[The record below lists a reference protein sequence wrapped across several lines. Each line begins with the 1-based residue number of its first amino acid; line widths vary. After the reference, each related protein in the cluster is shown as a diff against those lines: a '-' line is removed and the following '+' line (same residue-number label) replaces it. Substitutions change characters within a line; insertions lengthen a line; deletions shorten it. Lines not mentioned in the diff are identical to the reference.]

1 MNTAPLKSF
10 AIQSRNILK
19 QGVLNKILE
28 LGFDLEG
35 NVRVSDP
42 SRIQGGSIF
51 MDQIKDE
58 GFYEALMELKSK
70 IVAHGIKE
78 VCEEAAYTWFNRMIA
93 IRIMQ
98 KNHFIEPVMEYV
110 NDESRVPVIV
120 AQARAGRITIPLK
133 ASVAESLNRLLADP
147 TRIDEQFKL
156 LIEAFC
162 ESNPVIFNCFGGIE
176 KFVSILLPDNIL
188 SKGGFVDL
196 LNSTSY
202 LTDEDYTKSELI
214 GWLYQ
219 FYISEK
225 KDEVFASKAKVAKED
240 IPAATQIFTPNWIV
254 KYMVQ
259 NTIGRIYLDNN
270 PDSPLGDTMEYL
282 VKNDERTSDD
292 DILKIDDIIDYKM
305 IDPACGSGHIL
316 NEGFDLLYDM
326 YMDEFYSPRNAIE
339 NIFRKNLIGIDIDT
353 RAKQLATFALL
364 MKAAQRDRSF
374 LDARVMPRVL
384 DMPEPFESLSHEGTL
399 ESYLPHYFLGADS
412 ETIKETAGAFE
423 LLRQSKN
430 LGSIMKFEISDT
442 TRYKI
447 EARTAE
453 WKNSDFVPDAI
464 KAVLPSMDLILA
476 LTDKYTAVVANP
488 PYMGGGNM
496 NKELSKYVESNY
508 KDGKADL
515 FSVFMLLSESLL
527 VENGKYGMI
536 NMQSWMFL
544 SSFERLREHVI
555 KSLHIDNML
564 HLGPRTFDELS
575 GEVVQNTAFVVAN
588 HSPES
593 SDGGVYYRLVEGKNC
608 TEKSDL
614 FLSHIHGNEDGNRI
628 YFPNIEQKNFEKI
641 PGCPI
646 GYWVSLKLVE
656 KFSSTLKM
664 DYYYDVK
671 SGLSTGNN
679 DIFTHH
685 WHEVS
690 LSKLCLAYSEHKED
704 REGYKW
710 IPYSKGGGVR
720 KWYGNNLLVVNWE
733 NEGTAMRELGLA
745 VFRNESFYFKEGI
758 TWSGM
763 SSTFVSYRL
772 VPAGFI
778 FDSNKGPMIF
788 SKMAKPS
795 LKYAIGFLN
804 TKVSNVITT
813 ILNPTLSTQIGDI
826 VKIPLDIENDKIK
839 NTERLATE
847 SVGVSKQDWDAH
859 ETSWNFQCNEL
870 LSIDSD
876 TYIDNINYEIE
887 KHFEETG
894 EHICIDPAA
903 PQLDSLE
910 WRMEQ
915 YKTKWERNFMQLHK
929 NEEELNRQFI
939 DIYGLQDELTPDVPF
954 NEITILQQGEISI
967 ENNAIVWND
976 DVVIRQLISYA
987 VGCWMGRY
995 RLDKPGLNIAY
1006 YPDDKEICSYKYNGK
1021 SFTIDDDGIIPLM
1034 GGENPFE
1041 DDNAIQ
1047 KMVNFVH
1054 IIFGDE
1060 RLTENLNFIEH
1071 SLAKSI
1077 EDYLT
1082 KDFWKDHKKM
1092 YQNRPIYWL
1101 FSSKKG
1107 AFQVLVYMHRMNPY
1121 TAEKVRTKY
1130 LLPYIEYL
1138 QTRIQQDNERGADLT
1153 TIERK
1158 NLTKMEA
1165 ALVECQEYHDRLHSI
1180 ADKQINF
1187 DLDDGVVV
1195 NYAKFGDVL
1204 AKIK

>member
-1 MNTAPLKSF
+1 MP
-10 AIQSRNILK
+10 R
-19 QGVLNKILE
+19 GV
-28 LGFDLEG
+28 
-35 NVRVSDP
+35 
-42 SRIQGGSIF
+42 IF
-51 MDQIKDE
+51 
-58 GFYEALMELKSK
+58 S
-70 IVAHGIKE
+70 
-78 VCEEAAYTWFNRMIA
+78 NRGA
-93 IRIMQ
+93 SAFG
-98 KNHFIEPVMEYV
+98 KNL
-110 NDESRVPVIV
+110 DESI
-120 AQARAGRITIPLK
+120 
-133 ASVAESLNRLLADP
+133 
-147 TRIDEQFKL
+147 KL
-156 LIEAFC
+156 L
-162 ESNPVIFNCFGGIE
+162 G
-176 KFVSILLPDNIL
+176 
-188 SKGGFVDL
+188 
-196 LNSTSY
+196 
-202 LTDEDYTKSELI
+202 
-214 GWLYQ
+214 
-219 FYISEK
+219 
-225 KDEVFASKAKVAKED
+225 
-240 IPAATQIFTPNWIV
+240 
-254 KYMVQ
+254 
-259 NTIGRIYLDNN
+259 
-270 PDSPLGDTMEYL
+270 
-282 VKNDERTSDD
+282 
-292 DILKIDDIIDYKM
+292 
-305 IDPACGSGHIL
+305 
-316 NEGFDLLYDM
+316 
-326 YMDEFYSPRNAIE
+326 
-339 NIFRKNLIGIDIDT
+339 
-353 RAKQLATFALL
+353 
-364 MKAAQRDRSF
+364 
-374 LDARVMPRVL
+374 
-384 DMPEPFESLSHEGTL
+384 
-399 ESYLPHYFLGADS
+399 
-412 ETIKETAGAFE
+412 
-423 LLRQSKN
+423 
-430 LGSIMKFEISDT
+430 
-442 TRYKI
+442 
-447 EARTAE
+447 
-453 WKNSDFVPDAI
+453 
-464 KAVLPSMDLILA
+464 
-476 LTDKYTAVVANP
+476 
-488 PYMGGGNM
+488 
-496 NKELSKYVESNY
+496 
-508 KDGKADL
+508 
-515 FSVFMLLSESLL
+515 
-527 VENGKYGMI
+527 
-536 NMQSWMFL
+536 FL
-544 SSFERLREHVI
+544 SSKVASYFFAI
-555 KSLHIDNML
+555 
-564 HLGPRTFDELS
+564 LS
-575 GEVVQNTAFVVAN
+575 
-588 HSPES
+588 
-593 SDGGVYYRLVEGKNC
+593 
-608 TEKSDL
+608 
-614 FLSHIHGNEDGNRI
+614 
-628 YFPNIEQKNFEKI
+628 
-641 PGCPI
+641 
-646 GYWVSLKLVE
+646 
-656 KFSSTLKM
+656 
-664 DYYYDVK
+664 
-671 SGLSTGNN
+671 
-679 DIFTHH
+679 
-685 WHEVS
+685 
-690 LSKLCLAYSEHKED
+690 
-704 REGYKW
+704 
-710 IPYSKGGGVR
+710 
-720 KWYGNNLLVVNWE
+720 
-733 NEGTAMRELGLA
+733 
-745 VFRNESFYFKEGI
+745 
-758 TWSGM
+758 
-763 SSTFVSYRL
+763 
-772 VPAGFI
+772 
-778 FDSNKGPMIF
+778 
-788 SKMAKPS
+788 
-795 LKYAIGFLN
+795 
-804 TKVSNVITT
+804 
-813 ILNPTLSTQIGDI
+813 PTLSISAGTFNRIPIIRKEEWNENIVQKNIEIG
-826 VKIPLDIENDKIK
+826 
-839 NTERLATE
+839 
-847 SVGVSKQDWDAH
+847 KQDWDAH

>member
-58 GFYEALMELKSK
+58 GFYEAWMELKSK

-292 DILKIDDIIDYKM
+292 DILKIDDITDYKM

-326 YMDEFYSPRNAIE
+326 YMDEFYSPRKAIE

-399 ESYLPHYFLGADS
+399 ESYLTHYFLGADS
-412 ETIKETAGAFE
+412 ETIKETVEAFE

-447 EARTAE
+447 KARTVE
-453 WKNSDFVPDAI
+453 WENSDFVPDAI

-508 KDGKADL
+508 KEGKADL
-515 FSVFMLLSESLL
+515 FSVFMLLSEKLL
-527 VENGKYGMI
+527 TEKGKYGML

-544 SSFERLREHVI
+544 TSFEELRKNLI
-555 KSLHIDNML
+555 KRSTIDSLL
-564 HLGPRTFDELS
+564 HLGPRTFDELA
-575 GEVVQNTAFVVAN
+575 GEVVQSVAFVV
-588 HSPES
+588 SKS
-593 SDGGVYYRLVEGKNC
+593 KSTQQGVYFRLLGGKNC
-608 TEKSDL
+608 IEKEEL
-614 FLSHIHGNEDGNRI
+614 F
-628 YFPNIEQKNFEKI
+628 KNYNNGKSSLICYVNVVQSKFYNI

-646 GYWVSLKLVE
+646 AYWVNKSICDM
-656 KFSSTLKM
+656 FSM
-664 DYYYDVK
+664 DSFDKYFRARH
-671 SGLSTGNN
+671 GLLTGHDKDMVRNW
-679 DIFTHH
+679 T
-685 WHEVS
+685 EVS
-690 LSKLCLAYSEHKED
+690 RNLISFDSKSSLDFHSKSPIYAPLL
-704 REGYKW
+704 
-710 IPYSKGGGVR
+710 KGGTFR
-720 KWYGNNLLVVNWE
+720 KWYGNMDTVVKYDEATLEYMKKYPNFVLKSE
-733 NEGTAMRELGLA
+733 EY
-745 VFRNESFYFKEGI
+745 YFKEGL
-758 TWSGM
+758 TWTLELHNGNM
-763 SSTFVSYRL
+763 SIRYMPRGV
-772 VPAGFI
+772 
-778 FDSNKGPMIF
+778 IF
-788 SKMAKPS
+788 SNRGASAFGKNLDESIK
-795 LKYAIGFLN
+795 LLGFLSS
-804 TKVSNVITT
+804 KVASYFFA
-813 ILNPTLSTQIGDI
+813 ILSPTLSISAGTFNRIPIIRKEEWNENIVQKNIEIG
-826 VKIPLDIENDKIK
+826 
-839 NTERLATE
+839 
-847 SVGVSKQDWDAH
+847 KQDWDAH

-894 EHICIDPAA
+894 EHICIAPAA

-1006 YPDDKEICSYKYNGK
+1006 YPDDKEICSYQYNGK

-1071 SLAKSI
+1071 SLGKSI

>member
-1 MNTAPLKSF
+1 
-10 AIQSRNILK
+10 
-19 QGVLNKILE
+19 
-28 LGFDLEG
+28 
-35 NVRVSDP
+35 
-42 SRIQGGSIF
+42 

-58 GFYEALMELKSK
+58 GFYEAWMELKSK

-110 NDESRVPVIV
+110 NDESRVPVIL

-292 DILKIDDIIDYKM
+292 DILKIDDITDYKM

-326 YMDEFYSPRNAIE
+326 YMDEFYSPRKAIE

-399 ESYLPHYFLGADS
+399 ESYLTHYFLGADS
-412 ETIKETAGAFE
+412 ETIKETVEAFE

-447 EARTAE
+447 KARTVE
-453 WKNSDFVPDAI
+453 WENSDFVPDAI

-508 KDGKADL
+508 KEGKADL
-515 FSVFMLLSESLL
+515 FSVFMLLSEKLL
-527 VENGKYGMI
+527 TEKGKYGML

-544 SSFERLREHVI
+544 TSFEELRKNLI
-555 KSLHIDNML
+555 KRSTIDSLL
-564 HLGPRTFDELS
+564 HLGPRTFDELA
-575 GEVVQNTAFVVAN
+575 GEVVQSVAFVV
-588 HSPES
+588 SKS
-593 SDGGVYYRLVEGKNC
+593 KSTQQGVYFRLLGGKNC
-608 TEKSDL
+608 IEKEEL
-614 FLSHIHGNEDGNRI
+614 F
-628 YFPNIEQKNFEKI
+628 KNYNNGKSSLICYVNVVQSKFYNI

-646 GYWVSLKLVE
+646 AYWVNKSICDM
-656 KFSSTLKM
+656 FSM
-664 DYYYDVK
+664 DSFDKYFRARH
-671 SGLSTGNN
+671 GLLTGHDKDMVRNW
-679 DIFTHH
+679 T
-685 WHEVS
+685 EVS
-690 LSKLCLAYSEHKED
+690 RNLISFDSKSSLDFHSKSPIYAPLL
-704 REGYKW
+704 
-710 IPYSKGGGVR
+710 KGGAFR
-720 KWYGNNLLVVNWE
+720 KWYGNMDTVVKYDEATLEYMKKYPNFVLKSE
-733 NEGTAMRELGLA
+733 EY
-745 VFRNESFYFKEGI
+745 YFKEGL
-758 TWSGM
+758 TWTLELHNGNM
-763 SSTFVSYRL
+763 SIRYMPRGV
-772 VPAGFI
+772 
-778 FDSNKGPMIF
+778 IF
-788 SKMAKPS
+788 SNRGASAFGKNLDESIK
-795 LKYAIGFLN
+795 LLGFLSS
-804 TKVSNVITT
+804 KVASYFFA
-813 ILNPTLSTQIGDI
+813 ILSPTLSISAGTFNRIPIIRKEEWNENIVQKNIEIG
-826 VKIPLDIENDKIK
+826 
-839 NTERLATE
+839 
-847 SVGVSKQDWDAH
+847 KQDWDAH

-894 EHICIDPAA
+894 EHICIAPAA

-1006 YPDDKEICSYKYNGK
+1006 YPDDKEICSYQYNGK

-1054 IIFGDE
+1054 IIFWDE

-1071 SLAKSI
+1071 SLGKSI

>member
-58 GFYEALMELKSK
+58 GFYEAWMELKSK

-292 DILKIDDIIDYKM
+292 DILKIDDITDYKM

-326 YMDEFYSPRNAIE
+326 YMDEFYSPRKAIE

-399 ESYLPHYFLGADS
+399 ESYLTHYFLGADS
-412 ETIKETAGAFE
+412 ETIKETVEAFE

-447 EARTAE
+447 KARTVE
-453 WKNSDFVPDAI
+453 WENSDFVPDAI

-508 KDGKADL
+508 KEGKADL
-515 FSVFMLLSESLL
+515 FSVFMLLSEKLL
-527 VENGKYGMI
+527 TEKGKYGML

-544 SSFERLREHVI
+544 TSFEELRKNLI
-555 KSLHIDNML
+555 KRSTIDSLL
-564 HLGPRTFDELS
+564 HLGPRTFDELA
-575 GEVVQNTAFVVAN
+575 GEVVQSVAFVV
-588 HSPES
+588 SKS
-593 SDGGVYYRLVEGKNC
+593 KSTQQGVYFRLLGGKNC
-608 TEKSDL
+608 IEKEEL
-614 FLSHIHGNEDGNRI
+614 F
-628 YFPNIEQKNFEKI
+628 KNYNNGKSSLICYVNVVQSKFYNI

-646 GYWVSLKLVE
+646 AYWVNKSICDM
-656 KFSSTLKM
+656 FSM
-664 DYYYDVK
+664 DSFDKYFRARH
-671 SGLSTGNN
+671 GLLTGHDKDMVRNW
-679 DIFTHH
+679 T
-685 WHEVS
+685 EVS
-690 LSKLCLAYSEHKED
+690 RNLISFDSKSSLDFHSKSPIYAPLL
-704 REGYKW
+704 
-710 IPYSKGGGVR
+710 KGGTFR
-720 KWYGNNLLVVNWE
+720 KWYGNMDTVVKYDEATLEYMKKYPNFVLKSE
-733 NEGTAMRELGLA
+733 EY
-745 VFRNESFYFKEGI
+745 YFKEGL
-758 TWSGM
+758 TWTLELHNGNM
-763 SSTFVSYRL
+763 SIRYMPRGV
-772 VPAGFI
+772 
-778 FDSNKGPMIF
+778 IF
-788 SKMAKPS
+788 SNRGASAFGKNLDESIK
-795 LKYAIGFLN
+795 LLGFLSS
-804 TKVSNVITT
+804 KVASYFFA
-813 ILNPTLSTQIGDI
+813 ILSPTLSISAGTFNRIPIIRKEEWNENIVQKNIEIG
-826 VKIPLDIENDKIK
+826 
-839 NTERLATE
+839 
-847 SVGVSKQDWDAH
+847 KQDWDAH

-894 EHICIDPAA
+894 EHICIAPAA

-910 WRMEQ
+910 RRIEQ

-1006 YPDDKEICSYKYNGK
+1006 YPDDKEICSYQYNGK

-1071 SLAKSI
+1071 SLGKSI

>member
-58 GFYEALMELKSK
+58 GFYEAWMELKSK

-110 NDESRVPVIV
+110 NDESRVPVIL

-292 DILKIDDIIDYKM
+292 DILKIDDITDYKM

-326 YMDEFYSPRNAIE
+326 YMDEFYSPRKAIE

-399 ESYLPHYFLGADS
+399 ESYLTHYFLGADS
-412 ETIKETAGAFE
+412 ETIKETVEAFE

-447 EARTAE
+447 KARTVE
-453 WKNSDFVPDAI
+453 WENSDFVPDAI

-508 KDGKADL
+508 KEGKADL
-515 FSVFMLLSESLL
+515 FSVFMLLSEKLL
-527 VENGKYGMI
+527 TEKGKYGML

-544 SSFERLREHVI
+544 TSFEELRKNLI
-555 KSLHIDNML
+555 KRSTIDSLL
-564 HLGPRTFDELS
+564 HLGPRTFDELA
-575 GEVVQNTAFVVAN
+575 GEVVQSVAFVV
-588 HSPES
+588 SKS
-593 SDGGVYYRLVEGKNC
+593 KSTQQGVYFRLLGGKNC
-608 TEKSDL
+608 IEKEEL
-614 FLSHIHGNEDGNRI
+614 F
-628 YFPNIEQKNFEKI
+628 KNYNNGKSSLICYVNVVQSKFYNI

-646 GYWVSLKLVE
+646 AYWVNKSICDM
-656 KFSSTLKM
+656 FSM
-664 DYYYDVK
+664 DSFDKYFRARH
-671 SGLSTGNN
+671 GLLTGHDKDMVRNW
-679 DIFTHH
+679 T
-685 WHEVS
+685 EVS
-690 LSKLCLAYSEHKED
+690 RNLISFDSKSSLDFHSKSPIYAPLL
-704 REGYKW
+704 
-710 IPYSKGGGVR
+710 KGGAFR
-720 KWYGNNLLVVNWE
+720 KWYGNMDTVVKYDEATLEYMKKYPNFVLKSE
-733 NEGTAMRELGLA
+733 EY
-745 VFRNESFYFKEGI
+745 YFKEGL
-758 TWSGM
+758 TWTLELHNGNM
-763 SSTFVSYRL
+763 SIRYMPRGV
-772 VPAGFI
+772 
-778 FDSNKGPMIF
+778 IF
-788 SKMAKPS
+788 SNRGASAFGKNLDESIK
-795 LKYAIGFLN
+795 LLGFLSS
-804 TKVSNVITT
+804 KVASYFFA
-813 ILNPTLSTQIGDI
+813 ILSPTLSISAGTFNRIPIIRKEEWNENIVQKNIEIG
-826 VKIPLDIENDKIK
+826 
-839 NTERLATE
+839 
-847 SVGVSKQDWDAH
+847 KQDWDAH

-894 EHICIDPAA
+894 EHICIAPAA

-1006 YPDDKEICSYKYNGK
+1006 YPDDKEICSYQYNGK

-1054 IIFGDE
+1054 IIFWDE

-1071 SLAKSI
+1071 SLGKSI

>member
-35 NVRVSDP
+35 NVRVSEP

-58 GFYEALMELKSK
+58 GFYEAWMELKSK

-292 DILKIDDIIDYKM
+292 DILKIDDITDYKM

-326 YMDEFYSPRNAIE
+326 YMDEFYSPKNAIE

-412 ETIKETAGAFE
+412 ETIKETADAFE

-464 KAVLPSMDLILA
+464 KVVLPSMDLILA

-515 FSVFMLLSESLL
+515 FSVFMLLSERLL
-527 VENGKYGMI
+527 AEKGKYGMI

-544 SSFERLREHVI
+544 SSFKELRRHVI

-575 GEVVQNTAFVVAN
+575 GEVVQNTTFVISKY
-588 HSPES
+588 SPIIN
-593 SDGGVYYRLVEGKNC
+593 DKGTYYRLVRGKNC
-608 TEKSDL
+608 DEKNQL
-614 FLSHIHGNEDGNRI
+614 FISHINSNDDDSRI
-628 YFPNIEQKNFEKI
+628 YYPNVEQKNFEKI
-641 PGCPI
+641 PGSPI
-646 GYWVSLKLVE
+646 GYWVSNHIFNIFE
-656 KFSSTLKM
+656 NSTPISN
-664 DYYYDVK
+664 YSTAR
-671 SGLSTGNN
+671 SGFSTGNN
-679 DIFTHH
+679 DLFIRT
-685 WHEVS
+685 WNEVS
-690 LSKLCLAYSEHKED
+690 FKSIGLGLHNNEEFITSGLKYVPFTS
-704 REGYKW
+704 
-710 IPYSKGGGVR
+710 GGSYR
-720 KWYGNNLLVVNWE
+720 KWYGNQNNVVNWTRPE
-733 NEGTAMRELGLA
+733 SMHRPRTTYMYLYYKPAITWNAITSGLLSCRA
-745 VFRNESFYFKEGI
+745 YNNGFLFEHAAASLFVADSYDSHYFLAYINTTVFRYLLG
-758 TWSGM
+758 
-763 SSTFVSYRL
+763 V
-772 VPAGFI
+772 
-778 FDSNKGPMIF
+778 
-788 SKMAKPS
+788 
-795 LKYAIGFLN
+795 
-804 TKVSNVITT
+804 
-813 ILNPTLSTQIGDI
+813 LNPTLNNGAEVVSSVPI
-826 VKIPLDIENDKIK
+826 VFSKANISSYVEDNILI
-839 NTERLATE
+839 
-847 SVGVSKQDWDAH
+847 SKQDWDAH
-859 ETSWNFQCNEL
+859 ETSWDFQRNEL

-876 TYIDNINYEIE
+876 TYIDNINYKIE

-967 ENNAIVWND
+967 KNNAIVWND
-976 DVVIRQLISYA
+976 DVIIKQLISYA
-987 VGCWMGRY
+987 IGCWMGRY

-1006 YPDDKEICSYKYNGK
+1006 SPEDKEICSYKYYGK

-1034 GGENPFE
+1034 GGQNPFE

-1054 IIFGDE
+1054 IVFGDE

-1071 SLAKSI
+1071 SLGKSI

>member
-58 GFYEALMELKSK
+58 GFYEAWMELKSK

-176 KFVSILLPDNIL
+176 KFVSILLSDNIL

-292 DILKIDDIIDYKM
+292 DILKIDDITDYKM

-326 YMDEFYSPRNAIE
+326 YMDEFYSPRKAIE

-399 ESYLPHYFLGADS
+399 ESYLTHYFLGADS
-412 ETIKETAGAFE
+412 ETIKETVEAFE

-447 EARTAE
+447 KARTVE
-453 WKNSDFVPDAI
+453 WENSDFVPDAI

-508 KDGKADL
+508 KEGKADL
-515 FSVFMLLSESLL
+515 FSVFMLLSEKLL
-527 VENGKYGMI
+527 TEKGKYGML

-544 SSFERLREHVI
+544 TSFEELRKNLI
-555 KSLHIDNML
+555 KRSTIDSLL
-564 HLGPRTFDELS
+564 HLGPRTFDELA
-575 GEVVQNTAFVVAN
+575 GEVVQSVAFVV
-588 HSPES
+588 SKS
-593 SDGGVYYRLVEGKNC
+593 KSTQQGVYFRLLGGKNC
-608 TEKSDL
+608 IEKEEL
-614 FLSHIHGNEDGNRI
+614 F
-628 YFPNIEQKNFEKI
+628 KNYNNGKSSLICYVNVVQSKFYNI

-646 GYWVSLKLVE
+646 AYWVNKSICDM
-656 KFSSTLKM
+656 FSM
-664 DYYYDVK
+664 DSFDKYFRARH
-671 SGLSTGNN
+671 GLLTGHDKDMVRNW
-679 DIFTHH
+679 T
-685 WHEVS
+685 EVS
-690 LSKLCLAYSEHKED
+690 RNLISFDSKSSLDFHSKSPIYAPLL
-704 REGYKW
+704 
-710 IPYSKGGGVR
+710 KGGTFR
-720 KWYGNNLLVVNWE
+720 KWYGNMDTVVKYDEATLEYMKKYPNFVLKSE
-733 NEGTAMRELGLA
+733 DY
-745 VFRNESFYFKEGI
+745 YFKEGL
-758 TWSGM
+758 TWTLELHNGNM
-763 SSTFVSYRL
+763 SIRYMPRGV
-772 VPAGFI
+772 
-778 FDSNKGPMIF
+778 IF
-788 SKMAKPS
+788 SNRGASAFGKNLDESIK
-795 LKYAIGFLN
+795 LLGFLSS
-804 TKVSNVITT
+804 KVASYFFA
-813 ILNPTLSTQIGDI
+813 ILSPTLSISAGTFNRIPIIRKEEWNENIVQKNIEIG
-826 VKIPLDIENDKIK
+826 
-839 NTERLATE
+839 
-847 SVGVSKQDWDAH
+847 KQDWDAH

-894 EHICIDPAA
+894 EHICIAPAA

-1006 YPDDKEICSYKYNGK
+1006 YPDDKEICSYQYNGK

-1071 SLAKSI
+1071 SLGKSI